1 MEDKIFALSLLKHS
15 PRAYKLLKKTFA
27 LPSRKTLMALLNKV
41 PFGCGVNKKILE
53 SLHQTVKKKET
64 LDRYCCLAFDEMSLE
79 PSLTYNKKEDAI
91 DGFIDCGS
99 GKKKEFA
106 DHAMVFMARGLKQKW
121 KQPIAYFFTSAGM
134 SAADIA
140 RNVKNII
147 GELQRVGLNVI
158 ATVCDQ
164 STSNCS
170 AVNMLL
176 QETKRNHLIKGKEN
190 RMLGFSVGGEE
201 VIPLFD
207 VPHMLKGIRNN
218 LLERDAKFNWKEP
231 VEQIAS
237 WRDIIT
243 AYELDTGDF
252 DTRMMCKL
260 TDQHVY
266 PEKMKKMKV
275 KLAAQVF
282 SQRVSSTMRGLI
294 KFGE

>member
-1 MEDKIFALSLLKHS
+1 
-15 PRAYKLLKKTFA
+15 
-27 LPSRKTLMALLNKV
+27 
-41 PFGCGVNKKILE
+41 
-53 SLHQTVKKKET
+53 
-64 LDRYCCLAFDEMSLE
+64 
-79 PSLTYNKKEDAI
+79 
-91 DGFIDCGS
+91 
-99 GKKKEFA
+99 
-106 DHAMVFMARGLKQKW
+106 
-121 KQPIAYFFTSAGM
+121 
-134 SAADIA
+134 
-140 RNVKNII
+140 
-147 GELQRVGLNVI
+147 
-158 ATVCDQ
+158 
-164 STSNCS
+164 
-170 AVNMLL
+170 
-176 QETKRNHLIKGKEN
+176 
-190 RMLGFSVGGEE
+190 
-201 VIPLFD
+201 
-207 VPHMLKGIRNN
+207 MLKGIRNN

>member
-1 MEDKIFALSLLKHS
+1 MPWFSWLEASSKSGSNPSPIFL
-15 PRAYKLLKKTFA
+15 R
-27 LPSRKTLMALLNKV
+27 V
-41 PFGCGVNKKILE
+41 P
-53 SLHQTVKKKET
+53 
-64 LDRYCCLAFDEMSLE
+64 
-79 PSLTYNKKEDAI
+79 
-91 DGFIDCGS
+91 
-99 GKKKEFA
+99 
-106 DHAMVFMARGLKQKW
+106 
-121 KQPIAYFFTSAGM
+121 GM

-176 QETKRNHLIKGKEN
+176 QETKRKHLIKGKEN